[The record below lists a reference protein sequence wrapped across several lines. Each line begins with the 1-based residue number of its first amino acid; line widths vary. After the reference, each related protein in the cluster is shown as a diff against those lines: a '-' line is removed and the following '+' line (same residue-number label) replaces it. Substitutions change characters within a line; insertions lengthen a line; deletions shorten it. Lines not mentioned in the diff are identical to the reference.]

1 MAKMNARM
9 MRAKMALE
17 VAAELYTRQMSSLG
31 NVVTISI
38 RPSSREEP
46 FPDLTMGINGDLW
59 GGMKAPIEVAKR
71 RVDVAFVNPSAVVT
85 MGYRGK
91 GYYKEKLPLRALATF
106 PSWDKMAF
114 AVSKDLKVKSLDEIV
129 KKKIPLRLST
139 RSSGVDNTTSY
150 TVARIL
156 SLHGM
161 SIAKIKSWRGT
172 VSECPRPSS
181 PERIEGI
188 KKGKVNAIFDEGLN
202 TWLDQALDYGFE
214 VLSLEPRVIKQ
225 LGALGY

>member
-1 MAKMNARM
+1 MARMNARM
-9 MRAKMALE
+9 MQAKMALE

-38 RPSSREEP
+38 APGSREEP

-114 AVSKDLKVKSLDEIV
+114 AVSKDLKVKSLDEIA

-139 RSSGVDNTTSY
+139 RPPIQLPRFYLCT
-150 TVARIL
+150 A
-156 SLHGM
+156 
-161 SIAKIKSWRGT
+161 
-172 VSECPRPSS
+172 CPSQ
-181 PERIEGI
+181 
-188 KKGKVNAIFDEGLN
+188 K
-202 TWLDQALDYGFE
+202 
-214 VLSLEPRVIKQ
+214 
-225 LGALGY
+225 